1 MRLRLSSGLLLV
13 AMLLAVLVAAV
24 PSPSRASGA
33 ESGAVATSCDGARPY
48 RLGISPRASGV
59 LVVACGSYDLTQ
71 ISLTNVSNAVLS
83 VKLPLRTQDWR
94 VANPLALSFTSTVM
108 AMAVSG
114 GCRVTLW
121 CDLPPSSTVF
131 AAGPA
136 WMTLNFEV
144 DYGNSIKLNSA
155 RFLGDW
161 ISSKMRTP
169 GQHLAQ
175 KAAACAGNAMKAA
188 EVDPSRTWEDALR
201 IAITS
206 YSACSSLV
214 STVTQSNAR
223 GERARVARRVVRI
236 GKVFAGG
243 SWVDQ
248 LAYAAARI
256 LRR

>member
-1 MRLRLSSGLLLV
+1 MGLGRFGGVLLV
-13 AMLLAVLVAAV
+13 ALLLAVLIGVL
-24 PSPSRASGA
+24 PSASRAGGA
-33 ESGAVATSCDGARPY
+33 ESEAVAASCDRARPY

-59 LVVACGSYDLTQ
+59 LVVACGSYYLTQ

-83 VKLPLRTQDWR
+83 VKLPANTEDWR
-94 VANPLALSFTSTVM
+94 VANPLALTFTNTVM
-108 AMAVSG
+108 AMAVAG
-114 GCRVTLW
+114 GCRPTLW
-121 CDLPPSSTVF
+121 CDLPPSSTVY

-136 WMTLNFEV
+136 GMTLRFDV

-161 ISSKMRTP
+161 ISSQFRTP
-169 GQHLAQ
+169 GQQLAQ
-175 KAAACAGNAMKAA
+175 KAAACAGNAKRAA

-214 STVTQSNAR
+214 STVTQTNAR
-223 GERARVARRVVRI
+223 AERARVARRVVRI

-243 SWVDQ
+243 SWVDE